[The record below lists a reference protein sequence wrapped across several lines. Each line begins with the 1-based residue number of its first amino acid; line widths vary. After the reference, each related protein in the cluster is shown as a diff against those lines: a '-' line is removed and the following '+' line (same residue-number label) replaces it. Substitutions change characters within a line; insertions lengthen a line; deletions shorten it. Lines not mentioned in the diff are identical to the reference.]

1 MDREGSAV
9 FLTWR
14 FQTMLVL
21 SRRESERIFIGPNI
35 VIQIV
40 RVRGGSVRIG
50 IEAPPEIAVVR
61 EELLDT
67 ETEE

>member
-1 MDREGSAV
+1 
-9 FLTWR
+9 
-14 FQTMLVL
+14 MLVL

>member
-1 MDREGSAV
+1 
-9 FLTWR
+9 
-14 FQTMLVL
+14 MLVL
-21 SRRESERIFIGPNI
+21 SRRESEKVFIGENI

-50 IEAPPEIAVVR
+50 IEAPPEIVVVR

>member
-40 RVRGGSVRIG
+40 RVRGGSVRVG
-50 IEAPPEIAVVR
+50 IEAPPEIVVVR

>member
-1 MDREGSAV
+1 V
-9 FLTWR
+9 LC
-14 FQTMLVL
+14 L
-21 SRRESERIFIGPNI
+21 SRREGERIFVGENI

-50 IEAPPEIAVVR
+50 ISAPDNVRVIR

>member
-1 MDREGSAV
+1 
-9 FLTWR
+9 
-14 FQTMLVL
+14 MLCL
-21 SRRESERIFIGPNI
+21 SRREGERIFIGQNI

-40 RVRGGSVRIG
+40 RVRGGSVRVG
-50 IEAPPEIAVVR
+50 IEAPPEIVVVR